1 MKMSNPI
8 FSQHAETA
16 VLSILLRD
24 PTSFEELE
32 ELRDGM
38 FSSTPN
44 QFIFEAVRDLI
55 VNGLNPEYSLLIT
68 SLQSKNR
75 LELCG
80 GESHLNYLMNQN
92 YDRNN
97 LSEFIRIIVN
107 SYKARELLSIGSQ
120 IPEMISNN
128 SSEIDNA
135 LAYIQNK
142 LDDITVGGDGESI
155 ADMDSATKDVWEDII
170 EKVENPNKIDATT
183 GFKNLDAVTGGYWAD
198 DLWVIAGRPGMGK
211 SSFMCNSILTGI
223 PSLIFSLE
231 MSKLSIL
238 YRLLAMSS
246 GVPVF
251 NIRMG
256 ILTQKQL
263 DLISDTVKEIK
274 DLPIYIDASFIRNID
289 YVTSTIRKYKNSHGI
304 KVSHVDYIQLL
315 AERSVNATHELG
327 RISRELKILAKD
339 LKMTNVTYSQLN
351 RGVELRDDKRPI
363 LSDLRQSGN
372 LEEDAD
378 IVMFLYRDELYNK
391 DTKDK
396 GMLELLIRKQR
407 NGPIGTVFSKFDVET
422 NKIMEK

>member
-1 MKMSNPI
+1 MSNPV

-16 VLSILLRD
+16 ILSILLKD

-32 ELRDGM
+32 ELGQDM
-38 FSSTPN
+38 FSSTPT
-44 QFIFEAVRDLI
+44 QFIFEAVKGLI
-55 VNGLNPEYSLLIT
+55 LDGLNPEYSLLIT

-80 GESHLNYLMNQN
+80 GESHLSYLMNQN

-97 LSEFIRIIVN
+97 LSEFVRIVIN
-107 SYKARELLSIGSQ
+107 SYKSRTLLSLSSQ
-120 IPEMISNN
+120 IPEMISG
-128 SSEIDNA
+128 SGDIDNT
-135 LAYIQNK
+135 LSYIQTQLDELSVGGNSESVSDMETATREVW
-142 LDDITVGGDGESI
+142 DDIS
-155 ADMDSATKDVWEDII
+155 
-170 EKVENPNKIDATT
+170 EKVANPNKIESTT
-183 GFKNLDAVTGGYWAD
+183 GLKNLDAVTGGYWVD
-198 DLWVIAGRPGMGK
+198 DLWIVAGRPGMGK
-211 SSFMCNSILTGI
+211 SSFMCNSTLTGV

-231 MSKLSIL
+231 MSKMSIL

-246 GVPVF
+246 GIPVF

-263 DLISDTVKEIK
+263 DILSDTIKVIKE
-274 DLPIYIDASFIRNID
+274 LPIYIDASFIRSID
-289 YVTSTIRKYKNSHGI
+289 YVTTTIRKFKNSHGI
-304 KVSHVDYIQLL
+304 QVAHVDYIQLL
-315 AERSVNATHELG
+315 AERSINATHELG

-339 LKMTNVTYSQLN
+339 LKMTNVAYSQLN
-351 RGVELRDDKRPI
+351 RLVEQRDDKRPI

-378 IVMFLYRDELYNK
+378 VVTFLYRDELYNK

-396 GMLELLIRKQR
+396 NVLELLIRKQR

-422 NKIMEK
+422 NKITEK